1 MYIDL
6 PISFIHLEKDW
17 WEGYYLKAVS
27 DLGWN
32 KKLLLTHIASVFCEE
47 NEDFLLACCDIEA
60 KARGLDP
67 SSARFFDLY
76 SEWHR
81 PLPDYQSS
89 EFPTFPV
96 SPLANVID
104 PESTMLNRRAFA
116 NIRLS
121 QLHSVYLRVLS
132 CTDRGISTAILMSRI
147 TKQHFQKYGNRYL
160 KQFEADTQHT
170 IRPVILSNP

>member
-1 MYIDL
+1 MFIDL

-47 NEDFLLACCDIEA
+47 NEDFLLECCDIEA

-67 SSARFFDLY
+67 SSAEFFDLY
-76 SEWHR
+76 SEWR
-81 PLPDYQSS
+81 RSLPDYQSN
-89 EFPTFPV
+89 EFPSFPT

-104 PESTMLNRRAFA
+104 PEAIMTNRRAFA

-132 CTDRGISTAILMSRI
+132 CSDRGTSTAVLMSRI
-147 TKQHFQKYGNRYL
+147 TKQHFQKYKDRYL
-160 KQFEADTQHT
+160 KQFEADAQHT
-170 IRPVILSNP
+170 IQPIVPE

>member
-1 MYIDL
+1 VFIDL

-47 NEDFLLACCDIEA
+47 NEDFLLECCGIEA

-67 SSARFFDLY
+67 GSAKFFDLY
-76 SEWHR
+76 SEWR
-81 PLPDYQSS
+81 RSLPDYQSG
-89 EFPTFPV
+89 EFPAFPV
-96 SPLANVID
+96 SPLATVID
-104 PESTMLNRRAFA
+104 PEATMVNRRAFA

-132 CTDRGISTAILMSRI
+132 CADRGTSTAILMSRI
-147 TKQHFQKYGNRYL
+147 TKQHFQKYETRYL
-160 KQFEADTQHT
+160 KQFEADAQHT
-170 IRPVILSNP
+170 IHPSISQ